1 MIEAFTKVHRSELR
15 GRIVKANRYV
25 PGVAFQAPSDSVF
38 FTGVP
43 EDATDAELDAV
54 FAGLENTR
62 RIDVLR
68 GSGLNALYRGYGFA
82 RFTSVAAAIEGY
94 KVLLRKSIRGEKV
107 RCDFAKLTGSS
118 LQESIT
124 EKKKK
129 RRPLPLIDA
138 TPEERKWIKGQ
149 MKDESKKMF
158 KKRKN
163 AEEGGKVKP
172 GQAGKVQGTS
182 RKADR
187 LQDTRRET
195 ARQASEIQDLSREM
209 ARQADETQDVIKGLA
224 QEADATEGVS
234 EEADQKTNELQALK
248 TKMAKQAEELQAM
261 KEKMSDLETRGQ
273 QSTER

>member
-172 GQAGKVQGTS
+172 GQADK
-182 RKADR
+182 